1 MNTYDR
7 EVLLQ
12 REEELSSLVD
22 ILDTRTAELRRS
34 LAELE
39 TVSASLFRLVYDR
52 EHPDK
57 YKRTAPP
64 TFFVDMRDFNLYTR
78 LGGEKFAVCPVFYMP
93 LRQDVLRTAATI
105 VSGLA
110 DALTLLV
117 SSISDIR
124 KITNLRVEFNT
135 DVHRNFTIVCDVLSK
150 DLQSKTHKVSWTVDT
165 ELVKSLLP
173 PDYTEYLRLWFQSI
187 LNSVVSFIRQE
198 LL

>member
-1 MNTYDR
+1 MSTYAK
-7 EVLLQ
+7 EVFLQ
-12 REEELSSLVD
+12 REEELSSLVH
-22 ILDTRTAELRRS
+22 ILDTRTADLRRS

-39 TVSASLFRLVYDR
+39 TVSASLFRLVYER

-64 TFFVDMRDFNLYTR
+64 TFFVDMRDFNLYAR

-135 DVHRNFTIVCDVLSK
+135 DVHRNFTIVCDVLRE
-150 DLQSKTHKVSWTVDT
+150 KTTKVSWTVDV

-173 PDYTEYLRLWFQSI
+173 PDYTEHLRLWFQSI